1 MTAEVTAD
9 GQLFINTSGYCLKLS
24 PHRAEMRIVERSQT
38 IAPDTPIEVLYPL
51 VDRMEEGY
59 VRQSLEEYLQYLEEF
74 QPGVAMKLRRTLAW
88 PVCVTWFKKLR
99 LSLSRSR
106 LREELIYAG
115 RPYGYFNL
123 YRKLIE
129 NSPACASA
137 QEWRN
142 RLEKLTTQGV
152 SQSEINWSGLW
163 DYVSAVKPG
172 RKVHRNELLRQ
183 VRLHGLTPIM
193 FIVKHSLE
201 NFSTAATRVAWRKSK
216 DLYKPTVQGTLY
228 YVSNTQPRFHIYH
241 HLSRKQTEAREWWT
255 LTDQSQQPL
264 LDENGDRK
272 QFTSASSAMDYVKR
286 HWTGLT
292 KTAPSFWQRSFM
304 KYSLPG
310 GVNYTEWLITLPA
323 LKQSFYSDHYNYR
336 NVLMHFR
343 TSERK
348 VNGIGRILLID
359 EFQSDWNQKGR
370 RFGFYR
376 DENNREENQVPENPY
391 QNNWAELGLR
401 LMLVKA
407 AEQGFDGV
415 AWSNSEI
422 QAQRY
427 RIYDRKIF
435 ALFYD
440 TIISRVVAKIAKKWR
455 LNLCQIPIPTS
466 TRNYFVSKD
475 VNDHYIV
482 SSSETHHKIFN
493 AFEDESMA
501 WHFQQACEEP
511 VDEMLQG
518 LLFSEQMKKELV
530 EEGLPYSGAIARSG
544 QAGIEHKGKHKG
556 ARGIKQ

>member
-9 GQLFINTSGYCLKLS
+9 GQLFINTSGVCLSLS
-24 PHRAEMRIVERSQT
+24 PHRAEMRIVERSQVVL
-38 IAPDTPIEVLYPL
+38 PDTPIEELYAL
-51 VDRMEEGY
+51 VDCMEDGY
-59 VRQSLEEYLQYLEEF
+59 VSQSLDEYLQYIEEF
-74 QPGVAMKLRRTLAW
+74 QPESATRLKRALAW

-115 RPYGYFNL
+115 RPFGYFNL
-123 YRKLIE
+123 HRKLLDK
-129 NSPACASA
+129 SPQSATA
-137 QEWRN
+137 QEWKKC
-142 RLEKLTTQGV
+142 LEKLTTQGV
-152 SQSEINWSGLW
+152 CQSEIHWSGLW
-163 DYVSAVKPG
+163 DYVSAEDAE
-172 RKVHRNELLRQ
+172 RKIHRDELLRQ
-183 VRLHGLTPIM
+183 IRQHGITPIM

-216 DLYKPTVQGTLY
+216 DLYKPSAQGALY
-228 YVSNTQPRFHIYH
+228 YVSNTQPRFYIYH
-241 HLSRKQTEAREWWT
+241 HLSRKQIETREWWT

-264 LDENGDRK
+264 LDEKGDRK
-272 QFTSASSAMDYVKR
+272 HFASASSAMEYVKR

-304 KYSLPG
+304 KYSLPEG
-310 GVNYTEWLITLPA
+310 KNYTEWLITLPA

-343 TSERK
+343 TSERM
-348 VNGIGRILLID
+348 VEGVGRVLLID

-376 DENNREENQVPENPY
+376 DDTDKAENQVPQNPY
-391 QNNWAELGLR
+391 QHNWAELGLR

-407 AEQGFDGV
+407 AEQGFDGI

-435 ALFYD
+435 SLFYD
-440 TIISRVVAKIAKKWR
+440 SIIARVVSKIAKKWQVK
-455 LNLCQIPIPTS
+455 LCQLPIPTR

-501 WHFQQACEEP
+501 WNFQRACEEP

-518 LLFSEQMKKELV
+518 LVFSEQMKQELV
-530 EEGLPYSGAIARSG
+530 KNGLPYSGAIAKPG
-544 QAGIEHKGKHKG
+544 
-556 ARGIKQ
+556 